1 MNSMTLRASQTPIV
15 YEDDGTGPTLVLLH
29 AFPLDSGMWRDQR
42 RALADGY
49 HVIAPDFPGF
59 GGSAVSAGLT
69 IDSAA
74 DVVAELLDHLG
85 VNERVAVCG
94 LSMGGYVAL
103 AFARL
108 YPQRLRALILADTKA
123 DPDDA
128 TGREARN
135 NLIEAVT
142 LQGPQA
148 AIERLLP
155 KLLAAGTNE
164 SRPYVVRRVREM
176 AERQSMEGFIAAL
189 KALRDRPDA
198 NAGLPHISVP
208 TLVIVGEED
217 QVTPIDKAEALS
229 RLVPDARLAVFSSC
243 GHLSNLEDPDAFNRA
258 VRQFL
263 DSLPPEVRGSRT
275 V

>member
-1 MNSMTLRASQTPIV
+1 MNLMTLRASQTAIA
-15 YEDDGTGPTLVLLH
+15 YEDDGTGSALVLLH
-29 AFPLDSGMWRDQR
+29 AFPLDSGMWQDQR
-42 RALADGY
+42 RAFADGY
-49 HVIAPDFPGF
+49 RVIAPDFPGF

-74 DVVAELLDHLG
+74 DIVAELLDHLG
-85 VNERVAVCG
+85 INERVAVAG

-108 YPQRLRALILADTKA
+108 YPQRLRALVLADTKA

-128 TGREARN
+128 AGREARN
-135 NLIEAVT
+135 NLIETVT
-142 LQGPQA
+142 LKGPQGLT
-148 AIERLLP
+148 ERLLP

-164 SRPYVVRRVREM
+164 ARPHTVQHVREM
-176 AERQSMEGFIAAL
+176 AERQSMDGIIAAL

-217 QVTPIDKAEALS
+217 QVTPVDKAETLS
-229 RLVPDARLAVFSSC
+229 RAIPDARLVVLPSC
-243 GHLSNLEDPDAFNRA
+243 GHLSNLEDSDAFSSS

-263 DSLPPEVRGSRT
+263 DSLPPEVRASRT

>member
-1 MNSMTLRASQTPIV
+1 MNSMTLRASQTAIA
-15 YEDDGTGPTLVLLH
+15 YEDDGTGPALVLLH

-42 RALADGY
+42 QAMADNY
-49 HVIAPDFPGF
+49 RVITADLPGF

-85 VNERVAVCG
+85 INERVAVCG

-108 YPQRLRALILADTKA
+108 YPQRLRAMVLADTKA
-123 DPDDA
+123 DSDDA
-128 TGREARN
+128 AARDARN
-135 NLIEAVT
+135 DMIEAVT
-142 LQGPQA
+142 LKGPKA
-148 AIERLLP
+148 VIERLLP

-164 SRPYVVRRVREM
+164 ARPHVVQHVREM
-176 AERQSMEGFIAAL
+176 AEKQSMEGIIAAL

-198 NAGLPHISVP
+198 SAGLAHISVP
-208 TLVIVGEED
+208 TLVLVGEED
-217 QVTPIDKAEALS
+217 QVTPLDKAEKLS
-229 RLVPDARLAVFSSC
+229 RSIPDARLIVLPSC
-243 GHLSNLEDPDAFNRA
+243 GHLSNLEDSDAFNNS

>member
-1 MNSMTLRASQTPIV
+1 MNSIMLRASQSEIT
-15 YEDDGTGPTLVLLH
+15 YEDDGSGSVIVLLH
-29 AFPLDSGMWRDQR
+29 AFPLDREMWEDQR
-42 RALADGY
+42 RALAERY

-59 GGSAVSAGLT
+59 GGSAASAGLT

-108 YPQRLRALILADTKA
+108 YPQRLRALVLADTKA
-123 DPDDA
+123 EPDDA
-128 TGREARN
+128 VGREARN

-142 LQGPQA
+142 LQGPKA
-148 AIERLLP
+148 AIDRLLP
-155 KLLAAGTNE
+155 KLLAASSHDT
-164 SRPYVVRRVREM
+164 RPKTVRRVRDI
-176 AERQSMEGFIAAL
+176 AERQSMGGIIAAL

-208 TLVIVGEED
+208 TLVIVGEDD

-229 RLVPDARLAVFSSC
+229 RAIPDARLVVLPSC
-243 GHLSNLEDPDAFNRA
+243 GHLSNLEDPQAFNSS

-263 DSLPPEVRGSRT
+263 DSLPPDDRASRT